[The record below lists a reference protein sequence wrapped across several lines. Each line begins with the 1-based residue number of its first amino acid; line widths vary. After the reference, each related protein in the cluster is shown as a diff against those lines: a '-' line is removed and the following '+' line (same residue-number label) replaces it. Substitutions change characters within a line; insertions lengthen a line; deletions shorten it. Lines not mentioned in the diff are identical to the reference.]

1 MTDET
6 KEKAKSFLD
15 KAKNLFD
22 RGFSASKKAIGVAG
36 EAVQD
41 FSDKSVTTI
50 EIKQLES
57 KIKKQYSN
65 LGEYVNSVFSKKAKS
80 LTADDETVVK
90 IMKEVARLEKEIS
103 KRKAALEE
111 SKKEKTSAKAQT
123 KTDDAK
129 KLPEAKTT
137 ATVKKAPVKAPA
149 KASAAKTTAAKKT
162 ATKKSAA
169 ETSTAKKTPA
179 AKTSVKKT
187 VKK

>member
-22 RGFSASKKAIGVAG
+22 RGFSASKKAIGAAG

-65 LGEYVNSVFSKKAKS
+65 LGEYVNSVFSKKN
-80 LTADDETVVK
+80 K
-90 IMKEVARLEKEIS
+90 IINS
-103 KRKAALEE
+103 
-111 SKKEKTSAKAQT
+111 
-123 KTDDAK
+123 
-129 KLPEAKTT
+129 
-137 ATVKKAPVKAPA
+137 
-149 KASAAKTTAAKKT
+149 
-162 ATKKSAA
+162 
-169 ETSTAKKTPA
+169 
-179 AKTSVKKT
+179 
-187 VKK
+187 

>member
-22 RGFSASKKAIGVAG
+22 RGFSASKKAIGAAG

-103 KRKAALEE
+103 KRKATLEE
-111 SKKEKTSAKAQT
+111 AKKEKTLAKAQT
-123 KTDDAK
+123 KTAAAK
-129 KLPEAKTT
+129 KLPAAK
-137 ATVKKAPVKAPA
+137 K
-149 KASAAKTTAAKKT
+149 SAAKKS
-162 ATKKSAA
+162 ATKKSATKTSTA
-169 ETSTAKKTPA
+169 KTSTAKKAPD
-179 AKTSVKKT
+179 AKTSVKKS

>member
-137 ATVKKAPVKAPA
+137 ATGKKAPVKAPA
-149 KASAAKTTAAKKT
+149 TKTT

-169 ETSTAKKTPA
+169 KTSTAKKAPA